1 MSCILLDIELADT
14 DVDRELGVSVMG
26 MFKDF
31 HLVFQKSTNAQN
43 KLVGVEESCT
53 EFRGTVDVWITANFS
68 NVLSWDIKVENL
80 ARVSEKCN
88 SLGTLF
94 GKVLENLEGQI

>member
-1 MSCILLDIELADT
+1 
-14 DVDRELGVSVMG
+14 MG
-26 MFKDF
+26 MFKEF
-31 HLVFQKSTNAQN
+31 LFVFQKSTNAQN
-43 KLVGVEESCT
+43 EHNGVAESCT
-53 EFRGTVDVWITANFS
+53 EVRGTVDVWITANFS
-68 NVLSWDIKVENL
+68 IVLSGDMKAKNL